1 MQSETQKITAHVP
14 KSLLKEAQESTGLGI
29 TETVKA
35 GLEVLAKQRAFEHLM
50 KMRGKVKLKIDLDE
64 LRSDRGDK

>member
-1 MQSETQKITAHVP
+1 MQTQTQKITAHVP

-35 GLEVLAKQRAFEHLM
+35 GLEALARQRAFERLL
-50 KMRGKVKLKIDLDE
+50 KMEGKVKLRIDLEE
-64 LRSDRGDK
+64 LRKDRGDE

>member
-1 MQSETQKITAHVP
+1 MQSETQKITAHIS

-35 GLEVLAKQRAFEHLM
+35 GLEVLAKQKAFENLI
-50 KMRGKVKLKIDLDE
+50 KMRGKAKLKIDIDD
-64 LRSDRGDK
+64 LRKDRGEK